1 MKRLGL
7 FLWIIFLVFLNSK
20 LVFGQ
25 KLSDLAQLP
34 YEELKE
40 KYHSLDKNKPEAL
53 VYVKALILKAKIENN
68 AKQLFSGYRTAA
80 NYSQLSEKLAY
91 ADSMVWAAEKTK
103 DNDILGSAWISKGVI
118 FYNLRDYRLSLDA
131 YYKAESYLK
140 HGKDEFQKY
149 KALYNLA
156 LVNSYLGN
164 TDIALT
170 KYEECKTHFFA
181 AIKTSTHPNEEYNNR
196 KYYLFTLHRL
206 ANLYQS
212 KGEFKKSGE
221 LIETGL
227 KESDD
232 KEFWYERAL
241 IEKSLGIQQFYEN
254 KYNLSIQT
262 LNGLVPLFDKEDN
275 FDWVAVCDFYIG
287 KNYMALNQKE
297 NALVYFRKVDSVFLA
312 RNYINPELREAQQI
326 LLTHYKEKKDKDE
339 QLHYISRLLE
349 INELTE
355 TDFAYL
361 NKTLHQKKEFE
372 TAQLL
377 SEKKKL
383 EKSKKAQSSFYIAF
397 LITAGFLLSGAVFW
411 LYKVNRKNK
420 QLKLKIRQLLERPVI
435 DSITEDLKQK
445 NKKSAQLDDE
455 KTVELLE
462 KLKTFEIQKGYL
474 QKGLTLEILAKK
486 MESNRHYLSET
497 INSQLGKN
505 FNSYLNELRINH
517 LIDELKTK
525 PGKRKFTWEAISE
538 ELGYANRQSFTRAFK
553 SVTKVSPSFFMEIM
567 EKENLKPVLKEQNR
581 ELYSH
586 WFLKN

>member
-1 MKRLGL
+1 MKRFGL
-7 FLWIIFLVFLNSK
+7 FLWIMFLVFLNSK
-20 LVFGQ
+20 LVYGQ

-34 YEELKE
+34 YEELKN
-40 KYHSLDKNKPEAL
+40 KSDLLSDNKPEAL
-53 VYVKALILKAKIENN
+53 RYVFAHILKAKIENN
-68 AKQLFSGYRTAA
+68 YKQLFYGYRLAA
-80 NYSQLSEKLAY
+80 NYSQSTEKLAY
-91 ADSMVWAAEKTK
+91 ADSMVWAAEKTH
-103 DNDILGSAWISKGVI
+103 DNDIIGSAWVSKGVN
-118 FYNLRDYRLSLDA
+118 FYNFRDFPSALEA
-131 YYKAESYLK
+131 YNQAEAYLK
-140 HGKDEFQKY
+140 ESKDEYQKH
-149 KALYNLA
+149 KVLYNLA

-181 AIKTSTHPNEEYNNR
+181 AIKTSSHPNEEYNNR

-241 IEKSLGIQQFYEN
+241 IEKSLGIQQFSEN

-262 LNGLVPLFDKEDN
+262 LNGLVPLFDKEDD

-361 NKTLHQKKEFE
+361 NTILHQKKEFE

-383 EKSKKAQSSFYIAF
+383 EKSKKAQSSFYMVF
-397 LITAGFLLSGAVFW
+397 LFTAGFLLSGTVFW
-411 LYKVNRKNK
+411 LYKANRKNK

-435 DSITEDLKQK
+435 VSITDDLKQK

-567 EKENLKPVLKEQNR
+567 EKEKLNPVLKEQNR
-581 ELYSH
+581 EL
-586 WFLKN
+586 